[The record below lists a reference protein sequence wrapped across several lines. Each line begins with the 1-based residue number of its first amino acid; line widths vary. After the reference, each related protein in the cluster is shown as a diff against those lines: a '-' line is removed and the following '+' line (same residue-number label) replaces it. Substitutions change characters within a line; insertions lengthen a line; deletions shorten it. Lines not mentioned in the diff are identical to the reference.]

1 MVITELKLRTVIRE
15 ELINYLNEDKEVFE
29 EGKLTNLILGALGM
43 ISTVGGMG
51 GVVSMANQQ
60 SPRSVMQA
68 TVVAENIEK
77 EAKEIIEE
85 NKIECDKQGNFT
97 MNGEAIGKLSE
108 GSLQK
113 LKELY
118 DMGYVSPNGGSGS
131 LKKDKHNKL
140 KAEVEKDVG
149 YAKLSTNL
157 QKLKGVQTDQ
167 QTKNIKIFAIIL
179 MAGVMGLLG
188 SAVGTVLD
196 PENSRGASGGGG
208 LMRSGRPSAS
218 QLRTKRDRRDGRSLN
233 SL

>member
-1 MVITELKLRTVIRE
+1 MVITESKLRTVIRE

-118 DMGYVSPNGGSGS
+118 DMGYVSNSGGNPV
-131 LKKDKHNKL
+131 KIDKQNSL

-218 QLRTKRDRRDGRSLN
+218 QLRRTRDMRAGRSLN

>member
-1 MVITELKLRTVIRE
+1 
-15 ELINYLNEDKEVFE
+15 
-29 EGKLTNLILGALGM
+29 
-43 ISTVGGMG
+43 
-51 GVVSMANQQ
+51 
-60 SPRSVMQA
+60 
-68 TVVAENIEK
+68 
-77 EAKEIIEE
+77 
-85 NKIECDKQGNFT
+85 

-118 DMGYVSPNGGSGS
+118 DMGYVSNSGGNPV
-131 LKKDKHNKL
+131 KIDKQNSL

-218 QLRTKRDRRDGRSLN
+218 QLRRTRDMRAGRSLN